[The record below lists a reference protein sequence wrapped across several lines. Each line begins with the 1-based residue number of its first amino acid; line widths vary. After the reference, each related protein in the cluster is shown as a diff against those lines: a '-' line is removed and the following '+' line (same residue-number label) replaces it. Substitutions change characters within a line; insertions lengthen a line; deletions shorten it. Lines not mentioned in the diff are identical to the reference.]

1 MIKKIRR
8 IFYGKIKDEDN
19 KELVKGGTFAF
30 IMKITGMGF
39 NYLFVFVLAR
49 LYGATGSG
57 IYSIFQTV
65 LQVFANFGKL
75 GYDILM
81 VREVAQYNAKNQW
94 GSIKDL
100 YFKVIRVNIIA
111 SISCSLV
118 LYFSANW
125 IASTIFLKP
134 ALCQYFQIC
143 ALGILPI
150 VLHSVHADCFRGMK
164 KILLYSFF
172 QNVLTISIAGIL
184 LCASW
189 FIIHDRKVPIT
200 VFLIAVSI
208 SSTISAWFWW
218 KKSPMLEG
226 GEGEKIILSEK
237 TKIAF
242 SLFLT
247 ALLQVVR
254 GWTDTIFLGRYYT
267 EADVGIYKVA
277 FRIATITSLTLTAF
291 LLTVAPKIAELHAKG
306 EMKRLAVVVQNTTKL
321 IFWTSAPPLIL
332 FIIFPKFFL
341 GVFGQDFLIGAVALM
356 ILSIGQFINA
366 ATGPVGNLLM
376 MTGKQDVNRNIV
388 IGTTIFTVILNA
400 IVIPKYGIIGAAVVN
415 VIGIFLYNIIPFILV
430 KRYFG
435 FYTFDAKHIFS
446 FRKKG
451 FLKQT

>member
-1 MIKKIRR
+1 MIEKFRNL
-8 IFYGKIKDEDN
+8 FSGKVKGEDN
-19 KELVKGGTFAF
+19 KELVKGGAFAF
-30 IMKITGMGF
+30 IMKMIGLGF

-65 LQVFANFGKL
+65 FQFFANFGKL

-111 SISCSLV
+111 SIICSLI
-118 LYFSANW
+118 LYFNADW
-125 IASTIFLKP
+125 IATSIFLKP
-134 ALCQYFQIC
+134 TLSRYFQIS
-143 ALGILPI
+143 AVGILPF
-150 VLHSVHADCFRGMK
+150 VLLSVHADCFRGMK
-164 KILLYSFF
+164 KILFYSFF
-172 QNVLTISIAGIL
+172 QNVVAIVIAGIL
-184 LCASW
+184 LCASY
-189 FIIHDRKVPIT
+189 FIIHDRRVPVM
-200 VFLIAVSI
+200 VFVISVSI
-208 SSTISAWFWW
+208 SSIISIWFWW
-218 KKSPMLEG
+218 NKSPISAG
-226 GEGEKIILSEK
+226 GDGEKIILSEK
-237 TKIAF
+237 TKVAF

-254 GWTDTIFLGRYYT
+254 GWTDTIFIGRYGT

-306 EMKRLAVVVQNTTKL
+306 EMKRLAAVVQNTTKL
-321 IFWTSAPPLIL
+321 IFWTSAPVLIL
-332 FIIFPKFFL
+332 FIFLPNFFMGIFGTEFL
-341 GVFGQDFLIGAVALM
+341 VGELVLV
-356 ILSIGQFINA
+356 ILSVGQFINA

-388 IGTTIFTVILNA
+388 ILTTIFTVILNA
-400 IVIPKYGIIGAAVVN
+400 IVIPVYGIIGASIVN
-415 VIGIFLYNIIPFILV
+415 VIGIILYNVIPYLLV

-435 FYTFDAKHIFS
+435 FYTFDIKHVFAIS
-446 FRKKG
+446 RKG